1 VKDNGPGIEPQYH
14 AKIFGLFQ
22 RLDSSKE
29 GTGVGLTIVS
39 RIMQLHG
46 GRVWVQS
53 ELGHGAEFWLAFPKS
68 KGR

>member
-1 VKDNGPGIEPQYH
+1 
-14 AKIFGLFQ
+14 
-22 RLDSSKE
+22 
-29 GTGVGLTIVS
+29 
-39 RIMQLHG
+39 MQLHG